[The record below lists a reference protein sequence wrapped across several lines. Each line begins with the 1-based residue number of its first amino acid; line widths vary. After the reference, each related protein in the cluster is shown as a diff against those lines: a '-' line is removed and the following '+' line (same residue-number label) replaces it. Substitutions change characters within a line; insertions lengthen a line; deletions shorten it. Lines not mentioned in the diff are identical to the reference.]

1 MFHIFKTKLTKSPPL
16 STSKMVLWG
25 VIFLCLEIVV
35 FCEWAMIYA
44 RDLSAMYVLIGIPAA
59 LAPTIMSYMYKSRKE
74 NTVGGIVYDT
84 AMAQFKTDDSDV
96 NSDEFDME
104 IEDPVD
110 TLVDSNV
117 EAEG

>member
-35 FCEWAMIYA
+35 FCEWAMIYT

-84 AMAQFKTDDSDV
+84 VMRDNPPSPPDNNAV
-96 NSDEFDME
+96 
-104 IEDPVD
+104 
-110 TLVDSNV
+110 
-117 EAEG
+117 G